1 MKKKGIVAVYIED
14 EERDQLRR
22 IAKEEARSVSS
33 LIAKVLKD
41 FLKKRKND
49 LAGSEK

>member
-1 MKKKGIVAVYIED
+1 MKKGIVAVYIDDED
-14 EERDQLRR
+14 RDRLKK

-41 FLKKRKND
+41 FLKERKND
-49 LAGSEK
+49 LAGSKK